1 MQVTEHMS
9 SIHLQQ
15 LAIHRNIKNIHRNTL
30 DICVRFKP
38 IPTENM
44 QLLSVIKSRKLTP
57 EQLFMV
63 SVLAVNGGNYLY
75 NLILGRVLGPT
86 QFADAAVLIT
96 FLLVLSF
103 MAMTFQLVTAK
114 FSVLFENAVFTN
126 FIAKV
131 YKQAFTVGV
140 ILGLLII
147 AFSSQ
152 LKALFNTSSST
163 MFVIFGCGVPLYF
176 LMSVNR
182 GAFQGKKAYKSLSIT
197 YQGEM
202 LSRLIITLGLI
213 FLFNI
218 QSSAVIA
225 IGIVLSFVFGM
236 FPFKM
241 KDLTLKKTK
250 PLSLDYSKQI
260 KNFFLLTAFY
270 ELTQI
275 IINNSDILLVKHYF
289 ESYEAGLYASLA
301 LIGRIVYFIAWM
313 FVMLLLPAVVE
324 LKKEGK
330 ETASV
335 LFKYVGYI
343 AVISI
348 VIVLTCLS
356 FPELIIK
363 ILFGEQYIAMAPLLW
378 KYAIATSMFAISN
391 IFAYYYLSLDKYVP
405 VIISG
410 VFGMLQMLLVIF
422 FHESLEQVVHMQIIA
437 MTLLLIIQLVF
448 FKFEIRTQ
456 KKALSKD

>member
-1 MQVTEHMS
+1 MQA
-9 SIHLQQ
+9 
-15 LAIHRNIKNIHRNTL
+15 LATL
-30 DICVRFKP
+30 
-38 IPTENM
+38 
-44 QLLSVIKSRKLTP
+44 KSRKLTP

-63 SVLAVNGGNYLY
+63 SVLVVNGGNYLY
-75 NLILGRVLGPT
+75 NLILGRILGPA

-103 MAMTFQLVTAK
+103 IAMTFQLVTAK
-114 FSVLFENAVFTN
+114 FSVLFEHSVFKS
-126 FIAKV
+126 FITKV
-131 YKQAFTVGV
+131 YQQALGVGV
-140 ILGLLII
+140 LLGLLII
-147 AFSSQ
+147 VFASQ
-152 LKALFNTSSST
+152 LQEVFNTSSAS

-182 GAFQGKKAYKSLSIT
+182 GTYQGKKAYKSLSIT

-202 LSRLIITLGLI
+202 LSRLFITLSIIL
-213 FLFNI
+213 LFGI
-218 QSSAVIA
+218 KSSWVIA
-225 IGIVLSFVFGM
+225 TGILLSFVFGL
-236 FPFKM
+236 FPFKV
-241 KDLTLKKTK
+241 KQISFNKLLPLEKT
-250 PLSLDYSKQI
+250 YSKQI
-260 KNFFLLTAFY
+260 KRFFLLTAFY

-324 LKKEGK
+324 LQKEGK
-330 ETASV
+330 ETATV

-343 AVISI
+343 TAISAII
-348 VIVLTCLS
+348 VSVCLS
-356 FPELIIK
+356 CPEFIIK
-363 ILFGEQYIAMAPLLW
+363 LLFGEAYIAMAPLLW

-410 VFGMLQMLLVIF
+410 VFGMLQMVLVVF
-422 FHESLEQVVHMQIIA
+422 FHDSLGEVVHMQIVA
-437 MTLLLIIQLVF
+437 MALLLVIQLLF
-448 FKFEIRTQ
+448 FKGESLYHKRSNL
-456 KKALSKD
+456 K

>member
-1 MQVTEHMS
+1 
-9 SIHLQQ
+9 
-15 LAIHRNIKNIHRNTL
+15 
-30 DICVRFKP
+30 
-38 IPTENM
+38 M
-44 QLLSVIKSRKLTP
+44 QLLATLKSRKLTP

-75 NLILGRVLGPT
+75 NLILGRILGPAE
-86 QFADAAVLIT
+86 FADAAVLIT

-103 MAMTFQLVTAK
+103 VAMTFQLVTAK
-114 FSVLFENAVFTN
+114 FSVLVENEVFKN

-131 YKQAFTVGV
+131 YKQAVVAGV
-140 ILGLLII
+140 ILGALII
-147 AFSSQ
+147 GFASQ
-152 LKALFNTSSST
+152 LQAVFNTSSST
-163 MFVIFGCGVPLYF
+163 MFIIFGFGVPLYF

-182 GAFQGKKAYKSLSIT
+182 GTFQGKKAFKSLSIT

-202 LSRLIITLGLI
+202 LSRLLITLGIIL
-213 FLFNI
+213 LLNI
-218 QSSAVIA
+218 QSSAAIA
-225 IGIVLSFVFGM
+225 VGILISFVFGL
-236 FPFKM
+236 FPFK
-241 KDLTLKKTK
+241 LKQLRFKNAT
-250 PLSLDYSKQI
+250 PLDAKYRKQI

-330 ETASV
+330 ETASI

-343 AVISI
+343 AIISTI
-348 VIVLTCLS
+348 IVLGCLLL
-356 FPELIIK
+356 PELIIN

-410 VFGMLQMLLVIF
+410 VFGMLQMFLVVF
-422 FHESLEQVVHMQIIA
+422 YHDSLEQVVLMQIVA
-437 MTLLLIIQLVF
+437 MALLLVIQIGF
-448 FKFEIRTQ
+448 FMLESRQQ
-456 KKALSKD
+456 KKLSL

>member
-1 MQVTEHMS
+1 
-9 SIHLQQ
+9 
-15 LAIHRNIKNIHRNTL
+15 
-30 DICVRFKP
+30 
-38 IPTENM
+38 M
-44 QLLSVIKSRKLTP
+44 QLLTAIKYRKLTP

-75 NLILGRVLGPT
+75 NLILGRLLGPT
-86 QFADAAVLIT
+86 AFADAAVLIT

-103 MAMTFQLVTAK
+103 VAMTFQLVTAK
-114 FSVLFENAVFTN
+114 FSVLFENELFKN
-126 FIAKV
+126 FIARV
-131 YKQAFTVGV
+131 YQQAFAVG
-140 ILGLLII
+140 IGLGILII
-147 AFSSQ
+147 AFASQ
-152 LKALFNTSSST
+152 LQALFNTSSST
-163 MFVIFGCGVPLYF
+163 MFIIFGCGVPLYF

-182 GAFQGKKAYKSLSIT
+182 GAFQGKKAFKSLSIT

-202 LSRLIITLGLI
+202 LSRLVITLGLI
-213 FLFNI
+213 LLLDI

-225 IGIVLSFVFGM
+225 IGILLSFVFGL

-241 KDLTLKKTK
+241 KQISFKK
-250 PLSLDYSKQI
+250 PAALDAKYSKQI

-343 AVISI
+343 AAISI
-348 VIVLTCLS
+348 VIVFTCLA
-356 FPELIIK
+356 FPELIIN

-410 VFGMLQMLLVIF
+410 VFGMLQMVLVIF
-422 FHESLEQVVHMQIIA
+422 FHDSLEQVVHMQIVA
-437 MTLLLIIQLVF
+437 MLLLLVIQLSFFVF
-448 FKFEIRTQ
+448 DS
-456 KKALSKD
+456 KKK

>member
-1 MQVTEHMS
+1 
-9 SIHLQQ
+9 
-15 LAIHRNIKNIHRNTL
+15 
-30 DICVRFKP
+30 
-38 IPTENM
+38 M
-44 QLLSVIKSRKLTP
+44 QLLASLKTRKLTP
-57 EQLFMV
+57 EQLFMI

-103 MAMTFQLVTAK
+103 IAMTFQLVTAK
-114 FSVLFENAVFTN
+114 FSVLFENELFKN

-131 YKQAFTVGV
+131 YKQAFWVGLF
-140 ILGLLII
+140 LGILII
-147 AFSSQ
+147 AFASNLQ
-152 LKALFNTSSST
+152 AVFNTTSST

-202 LSRLIITLGLI
+202 LSRLLVTLGIILV
-213 FLFNI
+213 FNI
-218 QSSAVIA
+218 KTSAVIA
-225 IGIVLSFVFGM
+225 IGILISFVFGL
-236 FPFKM
+236 FPFKA
-241 KDLTLKKTK
+241 KQISFKKSE
-250 PLSLDYSKQI
+250 PLEITYSKQI

-330 ETASV
+330 ETASI

-343 AVISI
+343 AGISI
-348 VIVLTCLS
+348 VIVLGCLLL
-356 FPELIIK
+356 PELIIN
-363 ILFGEQYIAMAPLLW
+363 ILFGEQYLAMAPLLW

-391 IFAYYYLSLDKYVP
+391 IFAYYYLSLDKYIP

-410 VFGMLQMLLVIF
+410 VFGMLQMLLVVF
-422 FHESLEQVVHMQIIA
+422 YHDNLEQVVLMQIIA
-437 MTLLLIIQLVF
+437 MALLLVIQIGF
-448 FKFEIRTQ
+448 FKLETRKQ
-456 KKALSKD
+456 KRLNLK